1 MDFVNTII
9 TSSDADAFFGDDD
22 LFGNLT
28 LRATLRFIALK
39 HHQGDIETI
48 KPIKAQ
54 TMSFYESNTGN
65 EYANYAKE
73 HGIELLILTAPRGA
87 QLLTINEDGWVSLDT
102 PPYPVAPFLSSASET
117 RVYSNA
123 TIKSTI
129 IFVRQA
135 TGKWIDALCSS
146 MFRILPWYFTDGISK
161 DETALFKAINTK
173 DSEAFVKIVNDTC
186 APYDFKAV
194 RFKRMLIGWNDGYR
208 KQQIIKLKNNAENTL
223 KLISDHQ
230 ERITNLLNALNE
242 YNANLTSLQAQ
253 CDSSDDSVFRFFMN
267 HHDISICNISLNTNN
282 GNIMDYCIFD
292 TLEFF
297 DRDEF
302 LRVYNNEL
310 SNIGCAPKD
319 IRDILYAIFGLEENK
334 GLFRVES
341 MFRLANLSSLNVLRE
356 RRSHQY
362 DYTHLPHPHLVNY
375 GCLGGNSKY
384 INQYMQQGNWDMA
397 IEQSI
402 AATKN
407 INFGDIVVID
417 SFLRDIRN
425 SMDSCKCIVANNG
438 KEMTPREF
446 LAYINENKENED
458 TENG

>member
-9 TSSDADAFFGDDD
+9 TSSDADAFFGDDNS
-22 LFGNLT
+22 FVNPT

-48 KPIKAQ
+48 KPIKTQ
-54 TMSFYESNTGN
+54 SSNFYESNTGN
-65 EYANYAKE
+65 GYTNYVKE
-73 HGIELLILTAPRGA
+73 HGIELFILTAPRGA
-87 QLLTINEDGWVSLDT
+87 QLLTIDEDGWVSLDT

-123 TIKSTI
+123 AIKSTI

-135 TGKWIDALCSS
+135 TEKWVDALCSS

-161 DETALFKAINTK
+161 DEIALFKAINVK
-173 DSEAFVKIVNDTC
+173 DSEAFVKIINDTC

-194 RFKRMLIGWNDGYR
+194 RFKRALIGWNDGYR
-208 KQQIIKLKNNAENTL
+208 KQQIVTLKNNAENTL
-223 KLISDHQ
+223 NSISNYQ
-230 ERITNLLNALNE
+230 EQITKLLNELNE
-242 YNANLTSLQAQ
+242 YNTNLIALQAQ
-253 CDSSDDSVFRFFMN
+253 GDSSDDSVFRFFMS
-267 HHDISICNISLNTNN
+267 HHNISIYNTSLNTNS
-282 GNIMDYCIFD
+282 GNVMEYYILD

-297 DRDEF
+297 DREEF
-302 LRVYNNEL
+302 LRVYNNES

-319 IRDILYAIFGLEENK
+319 IRDILYAIFGLEKNK

-341 MFRLANLSSLNVLRE
+341 MFRLVNLSSLNVMRGM
-356 RRSHQY
+356 RSCRHNL
-362 DYTHLPHPHLVNY
+362 THLPHPHLVNY

-384 INQYMQQGNWDMA
+384 INRYMQQGNWDMA

-407 INFGDIVVID
+407 INFGDTTVIG
-417 SFLRDIRN
+417 SFLNNIRN
-425 SMDSCKCIVANNG
+425 SMDSCKCIVADNG

-458 TENG
+458 TKNG